1 MASFPKDIQ
10 RAGFGSGKMRSALF
24 TFFIFILTSGRAGG
38 RVVTV
43 SQGPLVRVE
52 GQAAALGCSVR
63 EYEGP
68 TEQDFDWKVL
78 RDDRWLQVIS
88 TFDLRF
94 ADQSLQGRVDSGDI
108 TVERRGPASVAL
120 LIGRLRPADSTAF
133 RCSTPSTDAVFQGNY
148 EADVRLIVI
157 PDSLQVDPSPPPAVV
172 PEGGALELHCNATRD
187 VLPQAYTHLSV
198 SWSVARETGPED
210 VLSFGPDGGVAVGPG
225 YAQRYTDGELRLD
238 LPGGGVYGLVLTQAS
253 PGDGGVYTCTA
264 GEWSREAGGAW
275 QQILERSAEMGEVQ
289 VTPTAQSLAVSVGE
303 DDDITLAVGDTLN
316 LTCSVAVDY
325 PRSLRL
331 EVTWLLSSAP
341 GASPAPAEPRVLA
354 QVGRDGV
361 VKGAGRPV
369 GLTRVEPGA
378 FQLLVRGLAR
388 SDSGLYS
395 CRVRAWI
402 HRTTGDWYQAAQ
414 NSSHPVRVLVTVKDP
429 VFKVLL
435 LDKETPQFSGDP
447 TELEC
452 QVRGVSGLGA
462 ARLGVSWL
470 YAEATPGDVIA
481 AGSGSVMATLD
492 AEGTQQAGQ
501 GYEDRLGNGELVL
514 YRSAP
519 STFRLRLLHTHDTDM
534 GAYSCAMAVWS
545 PAPPGWEKGPEVHS
559 EPLNVFWTAKTPRVS
574 VAARRLR
581 EVTSAGGTFEMSCQ
595 VTGQN
600 LRNPGYSVL
609 IQVEERVGGR
619 TRRVLSLGPDSVL
632 GLEEWSELDRVVL
645 ERTSAKEFR
654 FRLYQAQRGD
664 RGFYSCTVTA
674 WTRDPAQTWT
684 RSVSGQSN
692 RVPVAFADKGPVFNI
707 SVRSDSRRV
716 APWET
721 AKLQCILT
729 TLGAAPSPDDVA
741 FELRWFLIRPQDA
754 DSAAL
759 VASVDR
765 WGVVRKGQRN
775 GSSDCGLE
783 RVDAHTYTLS
793 VYSSQDSDGGQYYCQ
808 ATPWTRP
815 PTGVWARGRDLTSS
829 RIYLTVDFAL
839 WDSMQRPLLVGTGVA
854 LAVGILSVLLGL
866 ICTRCCC
873 RDALQSPQTP
883 GPQDLEL
890 DPLNHGP
897 LAAMAMD

>member
-289 VTPTAQSLAVSVGE
+289 VTPT

-654 FRLYQAQRGD
+654 FRLYQAQRAD

-684 RSVSGQSN
+684 RSASGQSN

-729 TLGAAPSPDDVA
+729 TLGAAPSP
-741 FELRWFLIRPQDA
+741 
-754 DSAAL
+754 
-759 VASVDR
+759 
-765 WGVVRKGQRN
+765 GN
-775 GSSDCGLE
+775 
-783 RVDAHTYTLS
+783 
-793 VYSSQDSDGGQYYCQ
+793 
-808 ATPWTRP
+808 
-815 PTGVWARGRDLTSS
+815 
-829 RIYLTVDFAL
+829 
-839 WDSMQRPLLVGTGVA
+839 MQRPLLVGTGVA